1 MLKLVSNSTLTFF
14 VFLLLSLSFM
24 PFDILPLEGLI
35 LVKTFLDSLLF
46 EEFIGLAL
54 VAFAIFPD
62 IDDTL
67 VKF

>member
-14 VFLLLSLSFM
+14 VFLLFSLSFM
-24 PFDILPLEGLI
+24 SFEILPLEGLI

-46 EEFIGLAL
+46 VEFIGLVL